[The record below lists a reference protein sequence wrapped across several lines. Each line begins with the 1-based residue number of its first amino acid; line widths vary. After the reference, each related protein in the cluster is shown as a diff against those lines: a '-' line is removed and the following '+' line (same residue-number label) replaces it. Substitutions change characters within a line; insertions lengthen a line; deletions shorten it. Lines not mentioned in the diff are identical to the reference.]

1 MRSFRQMKD
10 TKRGNS
16 KVIFSKSFIFVI
28 LLFSLILF
36 YPPYSYAQ
44 PLPPSEHIFSYEEFV
59 SNNAYTGEF
68 VSVNAKVDRIERSK
82 DLDWYRIRLLSLE
95 GKELSNKGLVLVNHS
110 CEIEFL
116 EGGILTK
123 DEDIGIAIENGDNI
137 VVVGKAGRIVGKNR
151 EMHVNGEGTVILLL
165 SEEEYEKWKSAKG
178 RTVREFSS
186 NFDVVESY
194 EVVGGELKMN
204 RRVETRK
211 FFALGDYDLS
221 SLAGNYELLDADG
234 DKLMSPLDPYPD
246 TKDEDGDGLD
256 DKEEMEFRT
265 SAAAKD
271 TDGDGISDYDEV
283 QGTVGYKMNPILK
296 DTDGD
301 GVTDY
306 EELFGFEVGG
316 VTYKT
321 NPLIKDTD
329 GDGKI
334 DSVDDRPCEAEKL
347 IDADKDGLSD
357 IEEKE
362 SGTDPNDQDTDD
374 DGLTDFE
381 EVKGTKGFVTNPL
394 KKDTD
399 GDGLLD
405 LEEIRGVEILSEG
418 EFSRYKRL
426 IGEFNN
432 IYISNPSKFD
442 TKGVGRSDKKEVER
456 QREEKREELEK
467 EERIKQAETEKGEKI
482 LFIIISLLSIS
493 AIVLVIVLIRWKNI
507 APVNAD
513 VKIERRLFRKK

>member
-1 MRSFRQMKD
+1 MRSFRQMKA

-82 DLDWYRIRLLSLE
+82 DLDWYSIRLLSLE

-137 VVVGKAGRIVGKNR
+137 VVVGKAGRIVGN
-151 EMHVNGEGTVILLL
+151 
-165 SEEEYEKWKSAKG
+165 
-178 RTVREFSS
+178 
-186 NFDVVESY
+186 
-194 EVVGGELKMN
+194 
-204 RRVETRK
+204 
-211 FFALGDYDLS
+211 LS

-418 EFSRYKRL
+418 EFSRYKRF

-432 IYISNPSKFD
+432 IYISNPTKFD